1 MMKFYQ
7 ELTLLP
13 DEENDLYFLWSKI
26 YTQIHI
32 ALADRQNK
40 YGNQTIGVSFPQYRC
55 GKDFGTLGAKLRVL
69 APSEDELNQ
78 LNLVQWLGRLG
89 DYVHLKSVQ
98 AVPQHHRHAIF
109 KRHRPKD
116 LQKVAQRFAR
126 FKGIDFDTALIH
138 CQNHKAKP
146 QNYPFIELVSETSK
160 KENKDPNF
168 RLYIAKQ
175 AVETAVSGE
184 FGAYGLGGGSVPEF

>member
-1 MMKFYQ
+1 MKFYQ

-32 ALADRQNK
+32 ALVDN
-40 YGNQTIGVSFPQYRC
+40 GNPKIGVSFPQYRF
-55 GKDFGTLGAKLRVL
+55 GKDFGTLGAKLRVFAL
-69 APSEDELNQ
+69 SEDELNR
-78 LNLVQWLGRLG
+78 LNLAQWLDRLG

-98 AVPQHHRHAIF
+98 EIPQNHRHAIF

-126 FKGIDFDTALIH
+126 FKSIDFDTALVH

-175 AVETAVSGE
+175 SVESPISGE
-184 FGAYGLGGGSVPEF
+184 FGAYGLGGGSVPDF

>member
-1 MMKFYQ
+1 MKFYQ

-55 GKDFGTLGAKLRVL
+55 GKDFGTLGAKLRVF

-78 LNLVQWLGRLG
+78 LNLAQWLGRLG
-89 DYVHLKSVQ
+89 DYVHLKSAQ
-98 AVPQHHRHAIF
+98 AVPENHRHAIF
-109 KRHRPKD
+109 KRAHVRNME
-116 LQKVAQRFAR
+116 KVAQEFAE
-126 FKGIDFDTALIH
+126 FKGIDFQAALTH
-138 CQNHKAKP
+138 CQTHKTQP
-146 QNYPFIELVSETSK
+146 QNYPFIELKSETTGQNFK
-160 KENKDPNF
+160 LHIVKETSDK
-168 RLYIAKQ
+168 AKI
-175 AVETAVSGE
+175 GE
-184 FGAYGLGGGSVPEF
+184 FSSYGLGGASVPDF